1 MEFWRGNK
9 IDAKFEMKPADV
21 AEAFRKAVLA
31 DEHDLK
37 LKWLSWSHTRT
48 LLDWMTAGWG
58 LNATW
63 KDRDGFGRI
72 CDLVWEDEELR
83 SI

>member
-37 LKWLSWSHTRT
+37 LKWAELVAYPHAAR
-48 LLDWMTAGWG
+48 LDDSG
-58 LNATW
+58 LGPE
-63 KDRDGFGRI
+63 RDLEGQGRLRA
-72 CDLVWEDEELR
+72 DL
-83 SI
+83 